1 MALNVTR
8 PSRFKSYGLHAV
20 LDNTAYTVYT
30 CPPNT
35 VAYMSL
41 VFVSNA
47 SASASDVS
55 VEWNDDDNGAPIV
68 IIGGKN
74 LTSGDFI
81 QLSGSFLVLE
91 ESDTVKMTTANT
103 AGGNNPDVSII
114 VTVEEVFLPNG

>member
-20 LDNTAYTVYT
+20 LDDTAYTVYT

-55 VEWNDDDNGAPIV
+55 VEWNDDDNGIPIV

-74 LTSGDFI
+74 LAESEFI

-91 ESDTVKMTTANT
+91 ENDTLKMTTANT

>member
-20 LDNTAYTVYT
+20 LDDTAYTVYT

-55 VEWNDDDNGAPIV
+55 VEWNDYDNGAPIV

-74 LTSGDFI
+74 LTSGEFI

-91 ESDTVKMTTANT
+91 ESDTVKMTTTNT
-103 AGGNNPDVSII
+103 AGGNDPDVSII

>member
-47 SASASDVS
+47 SASASDVR
-55 VEWNDDDNGAPIV
+55 VEWNDYDNGAPIV

-74 LTSGDFI
+74 LAQAEFI

-91 ESDTVKMTTANT
+91 ENDTLKLTTTNT
-103 AGGNNPDVSII
+103 AGGNDPDVSII

>member
-8 PSRFKSYGLHAV
+8 PSRFKSYGKHTATDGVGV
-20 LDNTAYTVYT
+20 LLYT

-35 VAYMSL
+35 VSYMSL

-47 SASASDVS
+47 TPNASDVA
-55 VEWNDDDNGAPIV
+55 VVWYDNDNGDPITIV
-68 IIGGKN
+68 GGKN
-74 LTSGDFI
+74 LTEGDFI

-91 ESDTVKMTTANT
+91 ENDTITLTADNT
-103 AGGNNPDVSII
+103 AGGNAPDIAGI

>member
-74 LTSGDFI
+74 LASGEFI

>member
-1 MALNVTR
+1 MALNVPR
-8 PSRFKSYGLHAV
+8 PSRFKSYGLHAL
-20 LDNTAYTVYT
+20 LDDTAYTVYT

-47 SASASDVS
+47 SSSASDVN
-55 VEWNDDDNGAPIV
+55 VQWDDDDGGTPIT

-74 LTSGDFI
+74 LASGEFI

-91 ESDTVKMTTANT
+91 PADTLKLTTSNT
-103 AGGNNPDVSII
+103 AGGNNPDTSII

>member
-20 LDNTAYTVYT
+20 LDDTAYTVYT

-55 VEWNDDDNGAPIV
+55 VEWDDDDSGTPIV

-74 LTSGDFI
+74 LTSGEFI

-103 AGGNNPDVSII
+103 AGGNDPDVSII

>member
-8 PSRFKSYGLHAV
+8 PSRFKSYGLHAI

-47 SASASDVS
+47 SSSASDVS
-55 VEWNDDDNGAPIV
+55 VEWNDDDSGTPIV

-74 LTSGDFI
+74 LAQAEFI

-91 ESDTVKMTTANT
+91 ENDTLKMTTANT
-103 AGGNNPDVSII
+103 AGGNDPDVSII

>member
-20 LDNTAYTVYT
+20 LDDTAYTVYT

-55 VEWNDDDNGAPIV
+55 VEWDDYDNGAPIT

-74 LTSGDFI
+74 LVSGDFI

>member
-20 LDNTAYTVYT
+20 LDDTAYTVYT

-47 SASASDVS
+47 SASASDVR
-55 VEWNDDDNGAPIV
+55 VEWDDDDSGTPIV

-74 LTSGDFI
+74 LADAEFI

-91 ESDTVKMTTANT
+91 ENDTLKLTTTNT
-103 AGGNNPDVSII
+103 AGGNDPDVSII

>member
-20 LDNTAYTVYT
+20 LDDTAYTVYT

-47 SASASDVS
+47 SASASDVN
-55 VEWNDDDNGAPIV
+55 VEWDDDDSGTPIV

-74 LTSGDFI
+74 LASGEFI

>member
-55 VEWNDDDNGAPIV
+55 VEWNDYDNGTPIV

-74 LTSGDFI
+74 LAQAEFI

-91 ESDTVKMTTANT
+91 ENDTLKMTTANT

>member
-1 MALNVTR
+1 MAVNVTR

-20 LDNTAYTVYT
+20 LDDTAYTVYT

-55 VEWNDDDNGAPIV
+55 VEWDDDDSGTPIV

-74 LTSGDFI
+74 LASGEFI